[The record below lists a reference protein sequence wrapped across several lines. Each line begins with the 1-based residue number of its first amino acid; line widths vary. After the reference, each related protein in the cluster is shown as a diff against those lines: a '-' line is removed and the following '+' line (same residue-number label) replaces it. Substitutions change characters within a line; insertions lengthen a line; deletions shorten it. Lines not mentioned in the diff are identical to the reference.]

1 MFLMFV
7 TKFYGIQPTS
17 LFFRAIYLS
26 LSKKIGKVKCFCS
39 NIVLKVEIILYDFTI
54 KIEPKLIKV
63 TLNHFTMSGGYV
75 KEKEHPKKGFLAHS
89 WFKI

>member
-1 MFLMFV
+1 M
-7 TKFYGIQPTS
+7 
-17 LFFRAIYLS
+17 
-26 LSKKIGKVKCFCS
+26 FCS

-75 KEKEHPKKGFLAHS
+75 KEKKAAQKRVLGSLLVQNLINDFS
-89 WFKI
+89 SKTI